1 MSTTIIHRA
10 FANSGKGHAN
20 IDDDDFLNSL
30 EFFLEFYKQH
40 LNIPLNVQLQHFE
53 LCKSVHVNDISPM
66 IKCAKKSSERIC
78 VHDIPAEM
86 GKFQDLTKTKLTF
99 QMLKQIIT
107 EMRQISTK
115 NSFELSS

>member
-10 FANSGKGHAN
+10 FANSGKGHVN
-20 IDDDDFLNSL
+20 IDDDDFLNRL

-78 VHDIPAEM
+78 VHDIPVEVS
-86 GKFQDLTKTKLTF
+86 KF
-99 QMLKQIIT
+99 
-107 EMRQISTK
+107 
-115 NSFELSS
+115 